1 MAWRSSLWSTQDTH
15 QRVLHDVELRPSR
28 YVMMSELAWWEV
40 LARVEERLSRMLEQ
54 RRSQT
59 LVCDVVRQRRV

>member
-1 MAWRSSLWSTQDTH
+1 
-15 QRVLHDVELRPSR
+15 
-28 YVMMSELAWWEV
+28 MMSELAWWEV